1 MEVYNKVLYEKAK
14 FDPYSD
20 IDAQFK
26 NLLKN
31 KDTLSLLILNKFLTK
46 ISSFEDECNKY
57 YTMLIEMFKENINS
71 AITSNVKNVFI
82 VNSSIA
88 NFVKVF
94 HNNFQPYNDKY
105 KTVSKQLP
113 NFLQLLFKFLKG
125 NYVNNTIESKEE
137 MKIIE
142 SYFIIILTF
151 IKFYPSFLRS
161 YQKTI
166 EDIIQKVFAFYLS
179 RNDITLKDI
188 KTFLI
193 IYSSLFYLSPSP
205 ETKLNFYLT
214 KILANINYVFEA
226 YKPTYID
233 EPERGNIP
241 KQPDALFYEGL
252 NHSSLIHSCKVTDLL
267 FDIMKYLFMLIQSN
281 SIVNVDFNKLLS
293 LYYDIIVYYNGNNDI
308 KAITIKGLSKSSY
321 DIFLNNVLSN
331 IMSSLIFFTK
341 NFSIYISCYYTNIS
355 KIMLILLYNQKI
367 AKKYILYRTFLSLC
381 ESIVSSMS
389 VILPNVVDEIVYKH
403 IYSSLANL
411 FFEYLEK
418 NDKTVVKL
426 DNSYFKLGNKKKEL
440 SLIQKNHMKTDD
452 KQYAFLENE
461 EQKEILCAVLSLLN
475 CYMKVEHYSVVQNAK
490 GILSGMIDILIL
502 PCYAKF
508 IFNIDECIKKRI
520 LNVIESSVR
529 YSKADFNRGKLLL
542 FMKSFYTTNEELKY
556 QCDYV
561 INLMSLNE
569 NDIVN
574 YKQSGN
580 DITTQIINYNV
591 KVSEIIKGNIENIEK
606 KVNNEMIGKKR
617 EKEEEI
623 EVKPEKKK
631 KIEVKEVKPIVKKEI
646 KKEDKE
652 EEKVV
657 ISREEDKNEEDDDE
671 DINIPDFI

>member
-1 MEVYNKVLYEKAK
+1 
-14 FDPYSD
+14 
-20 IDAQFK
+20 
-26 NLLKN
+26 
-31 KDTLSLLILNKFLTK
+31 
-46 ISSFEDECNKY
+46 
-57 YTMLIEMFKENINS
+57 
-71 AITSNVKNVFI
+71 
-82 VNSSIA
+82 
-88 NFVKVF
+88 
-94 HNNFQPYNDKY
+94 
-105 KTVSKQLP
+105 
-113 NFLQLLFKFLKG
+113 
-125 NYVNNTIESKEE
+125 
-137 MKIIE
+137 
-142 SYFIIILTF
+142 
-151 IKFYPSFLRS
+151 
-161 YQKTI
+161 
-166 EDIIQKVFAFYLS
+166 
-179 RNDITLKDI
+179 
-188 KTFLI
+188 
-193 IYSSLFYLSPSP
+193 
-205 ETKLNFYLT
+205 
-214 KILANINYVFEA
+214 
-226 YKPTYID
+226 
-233 EPERGNIP
+233 
-241 KQPDALFYEGL
+241 
-252 NHSSLIHSCKVTDLL
+252 
-267 FDIMKYLFMLIQSN
+267 
-281 SIVNVDFNKLLS
+281 
-293 LYYDIIVYYNGNNDI
+293 
-308 KAITIKGLSKSSY
+308 
-321 DIFLNNVLSN
+321 
-331 IMSSLIFFTK
+331 
-341 NFSIYISCYYTNIS
+341 
-355 KIMLILLYNQKI
+355 
-367 AKKYILYRTFLSLC
+367 
-381 ESIVSSMS
+381 
-389 VILPNVVDEIVYKH
+389 
-403 IYSSLANL
+403 
-411 FFEYLEK
+411 
-418 NDKTVVKL
+418 
-426 DNSYFKLGNKKKEL
+426 
-440 SLIQKNHMKTDD
+440 MKTDD

-475 CYMKVEHYSVVQNAK
+475 CYIKVEHYSVVQNAK